1 MSCSENNSIA
11 KVHSLVKTPL
21 KKSLMIIHHLPGL
34 LLFPPSAPTDE
45 ADNVINKVIS
55 DIGKSTRAQQ
65 AILTKIPNQP
75 VGNEDAAVAR
85 KKMVNNM
92 VEEEGLR
99 NITAHGTTT
108 SPLTKHVDESSGDN
122 PSVTFTLVTKTQL
135 HMDELKLP
143 DENSFLLIEIP
154 SFSLGLSQEE
164 MQVRNDYE
172 VTLPPLC
179 MEAMDSTTQFS
190 RTRTAVVAIT

>member
-1 MSCSENNSIA
+1 
-11 KVHSLVKTPL
+11 
-21 KKSLMIIHHLPGL
+21 
-34 LLFPPSAPTDE
+34 
-45 ADNVINKVIS
+45 
-55 DIGKSTRAQQ
+55 
-65 AILTKIPNQP
+65 
-75 VGNEDAAVAR
+75 
-85 KKMVNNM
+85 M
-92 VEEEGLR
+92 VEEEGLH

-122 PSVTFTLVTKTQL
+122 PVRYYCYTILLNNQQSVTFTLVTKTQL

-190 RTRTAVVAIT
+190 RTRTAVVAITQLWSH